1 MNPFFP
7 VIFIVSL
14 AVSRV
19 GAQSSS
25 SPYDVPQG
33 SSTNFEP
40 SLAIMVGILGIMF
53 CLTFILLIYAKWCQ
67 SGLRSFSFIHG
78 DNNPAGL
85 NNSRSRFSGIDKT
98 VVESLPFFRFS
109 SLKGSKQGLE
119 CSVCLSKFEDVETL
133 RLLPKCKHAF
143 HVNCIDRWLETHSSC
158 PLCRHRIS
166 ADDPTIFAYSNSCRF
181 LWSQSHRR
189 EDSNIELFVQGKED
203 RPGSTRFS
211 FPGTDNQKD
220 DTEILIREYSGES
233 NENDQKS
240 LHKFNHRIIVSDFA
254 SKNRWSNVSSSDL
267 MFLNSEMLNEI
278 SSNRFSS
285 SLDGTG
291 QSPAPV
297 IENEQSMKI
306 KEEIEMKRSFQTNA
320 NLIKETKPILPS
332 TSNSTASSSKNQTSR
347 IIVNQNEKRSM
358 SEITAFSRFRGLGV
372 MNRTGDSASALSV
385 TDIKEDRIRQLW
397 LTIAQRTVQWF
408 ANGKRLSLQSQ
419 DTIQHLG
426 A

>member
-7 VIFIVSL
+7 VLFIVSS
-14 AVSRV
+14 AISRV
-19 GAQSSS
+19 GAQSLS
-25 SPYDVPQG
+25 SPSDG

-53 CLTFILLIYAKWCQ
+53 CLTFIFLIYAKWSQ

-85 NNSRSRFSGIDKT
+85 NNSRSRFSGIDRT
-98 VVESLPFFRFS
+98 VIESLPFFRFS

-119 CSVCLSKFEDVETL
+119 CSVCLSKFEDVEIL

-166 ADDPTIFAYSNSCRF
+166 ADDPTIFAYSNSRRF

-189 EDSNIELFVQGKED
+189 EDSNIELFVQREED
-203 RPGSTRFS
+203 RPGSTRFNC
-211 FPGTDNQKD
+211 PEQDN
-220 DTEILIREYSGES
+220 
-233 NENDQKS
+233 QKS
-240 LHKFNHRIIVSDFA
+240 LHKFNHRIIVSDFVF
-254 SKNRWSNVSSSDL
+254 KNRWSNLSSSD
-267 MFLNSEMLNEI
+267 MMHLNSEMLNEI

-285 SLDGTG
+285 SLEVTG
-291 QSPAPV
+291 QFPVPV
-297 IENEQSMKI
+297 IENEQSVKV

-320 NLIKETKPILPS
+320 NLINETRPILPS

-347 IIVNQNEKRSM
+347 IIMNQNEKRSM
-358 SEITAFSRFRGLGV
+358 SEITGFSRFRGLGV
-372 MNRTGDSASALSV
+372 MNRTGDSASALSA

-397 LTIAQRTVQWF
+397 LQIAQRTVQWF
-408 ANGKRLSLQSQ
+408 ANGKRLSLKSQ
-419 DTIQHLG
+419 DTIQHLDV
-426 A
+426 